1 MSSEDATPPRGEDA
15 WKATKQRIAK
25 RNEAAYARARE
36 ERAERDA
43 ADRARRL
50 AAERREFA
58 KLPRQPVRSPDAP
71 RA

>member
-1 MSSEDATPPRGEDA
+1 MTSEDRPPPRGEDA